1 MSKTKKLLQILA
13 LLVLTGLLIP
23 GAGQAETIIWVSG
36 NIQDSTGVDWDQH
49 FVDVLES
56 AGYIVDR
63 ANDTMAIISPAV
75 ALTIEQLDILES
87 YDLIIVSRSTTS
99 GSYND
104 PNGWNSVA
112 KPLICTTDYLSRTS
126 RWNWIGSDAMIGIQ
140 NAGNSGCPPFR
151 AEIPD
156 HPIFTGVTL
165 DADNLVHALD
175 GSAGSGNTSLH
186 NFADAGDDAVIIAT
200 TVSDSADAVE
210 GAVAIVYWPFDVPFW
225 AGTDQYAGAPRLLF
239 QCGARE
245 STVGNLAHGQGMY
258 NLTPDGEKMFLNAV
272 AWMLGKEVGVANN
285 PTVAPTAYNLAQNY
299 PNPFNPQTTISFA
312 LPTATAVSIRIYDTL
327 GREVSTLTDQQYA
340 AGTHH
345 VIWNGLDD
353 SGRMMESGLYLYKLE
368 AGSFTQTK
376 KMMLIK

>member
-13 LLVLTGLLIP
+13 LVILTGLLFT
-23 GAGQAETIIWVSG
+23 GTGQGETIIWVSG
-36 NIQDSTGVDWDQH
+36 NLQDSSGIDWDQK
-49 FVDVLES
+49 FVDVLET

-63 ANDTMAIISPAV
+63 ANDTMAGA
-75 ALTIEQLDILES
+75 ALTTEQLDILES

-104 PNGWNSVA
+104 PLGWNSVA
-112 KPLICTTDYLSRTS
+112 KPLICTTSYLSRLA
-126 RWNWIGSDAMIGIQ
+126 RWNWIGSDAMIGTQ
-140 NAGNSGCPPFR
+140 NAGNSGCPPFH

-165 DADNLVHALD
+165 DPDNLVYALD
-175 GSAGSGNTSLH
+175 GSVGSGNTSLH
-186 NFADAGDDAVIIAT
+186 NWADAGDDGVIIAT

-210 GAVAIVYWPFDVPFW
+210 GAVAIAYWPVDAPFY
-225 AGTDQYAGAPRLLF
+225 ADTDQFAGAPRLLF

-272 AWMLGKEVGVANN
+272 AWMLGKEVGVADN
-285 PTVAPTAYNLAQNY
+285 PQAVPSAYSLAQNF
-299 PNPFNPQTTISFA
+299 PNPFNPQTTISFT
-312 LPTATAVSIRIYDTL
+312 LPTATAASIRVYDMM
-327 GREVSTLTDQQYA
+327 GREVAALTNHYT

-345 VIWNGLDD
+345 VTWDGRNAVGESVQ
-353 SGRMMESGLYLYKLE
+353 SGIYLYKLE
-368 AGSFTQTK
+368 TDGFQQAR
-376 KMMLIK
+376 KMLLIK